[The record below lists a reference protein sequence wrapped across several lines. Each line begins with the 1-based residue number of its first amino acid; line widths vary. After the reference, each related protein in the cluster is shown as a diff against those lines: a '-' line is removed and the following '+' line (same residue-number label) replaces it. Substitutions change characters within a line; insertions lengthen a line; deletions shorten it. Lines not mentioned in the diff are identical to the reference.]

1 MYMMKKIVL
10 FSIMIAILLIG
21 CRENRIEH
29 GIVDDTAETVD
40 VSFEL
45 LLLSDI
51 SMEGPRSIIDR
62 VIEEY
67 PDLSLISRHAS
78 YEELLALLNGE
89 QIPNMIYIT
98 REEVTEEVLE
108 KLKIITDRGI
118 ATIIPADIAP
128 GGLYYNKD
136 LFDKF
141 GLPYPKDGMDWDDV
155 VPMIRKLTRQE
166 GGVQYYGFAANVRYL
181 SQSNP
186 WSLPLIDRDLRVAV
200 FNNELWK
207 SWLVNM
213 NTTFN
218 ATDKVLDANG
228 IEKSINL
235 FVKDKTLAMWAG
247 NDILYSLVTSAEGLN
262 WDVVSLPYYPEISL
276 PSESVAVKQ
285 KVPFWVVSDAVEN
298 SDEAYLILSY
308 LLSHAT
314 LRNDTKYLLGEI
326 VNIIKGKNISTI
338 FKNNMKR
345 FTLNPGDPD
354 DSIEMFAREEL
365 YKKLMQVITNQ
376 IDANTALREAEE
388 MTNLQIRAVDSR

>member
-1 MYMMKKIVL
+1 M
-10 FSIMIAILLIG
+10 G

-29 GIVDDTAETVD
+29 GIVDDIAETID
-40 VSFEL
+40 YSFEL

-51 SMEGPRSIIDR
+51 SMEGPQSIINR
-62 VIEEY
+62 VTEKY
-67 PDLSLISRHAS
+67 PDLKLISRHVS
-78 YEELLALLNGE
+78 YQDLMALLNEE

-166 GGVQYYGFAANVRYL
+166 GGIQYYGFAASVRYL

-186 WSLPLIDRDLRVAV
+186 WSLPLMNRDQRVAV
-200 FNNELWK
+200 FNNEIWK

-213 NTTFN
+213 NTIFN
-218 ATDKVLDANG
+218 AADKVLDVNG

-262 WDVVSLPYYPEISL
+262 WDVASLPNDPELSL
-276 PSESVAVKQ
+276 PSERETVKQ

-298 SDEAYLILSY
+298 SDVVYLILSD
-308 LLSHAT
+308 LLSYDT

-326 VNIIKGKNISTI
+326 VNKIKTKHISTI
-338 FKNNMKR
+338 YKSIMKK
-345 FTLNPGDPD
+345 FTLNPRDPD

-388 MTNLQIRAVDSR
+388 ITNLQIRAVDSR